1 MGLKIDVN
9 RMQPGPI
16 SRLMKRYSDVGLA
29 LVLILV
35 LMLLVLPIP
44 SMVLDLA
51 IALNFSFSMILLASA
66 IHLKSALE
74 LAAFPSLLLLTT
86 LFRLGLAVATTKMIL
101 LHAHAGDIIHTFGN
115 LVVGGNIVVGLVI
128 FVLLCAVQFI
138 VVAKGGD
145 RVAEVGARFT
155 LDAIPGRQ
163 MSIDADLRAGSIGR
177 DEAKAR
183 RKALEQGIEFYGAM
197 DGAMKFVKGDA
208 IIGVLIA
215 IVNIV
220 GGIAIGMIYRGMT
233 IAEALQ
239 TYTVLTV
246 GDGLVSQIPSL
257 IVSITAGLIITRGD
271 TSGKDGHD
279 GSDGHLGGSIFDQLG
294 VKYRPLLMAAVAVF
308 LMACIPG
315 FPHVQFL
322 VIAAVL
328 ATLAWAARAQGRDEA
343 GVESVTLRNLTRD
356 GATYDVGLFDVV
368 EMGTTAP
375 LAVRVGEEAVAA
387 IDPGGFDQALGEM
400 RQDLMRELGLPF
412 PGIAVRVDPECAAD
426 GYAIDINGTT
436 VARGQLLPGQVFVPQ
451 GAQDGRFRHEDDGND
466 DAASKGV
473 WVDPAELAGADHLQV
488 LYPNDVLV
496 RHLHRV
502 CRRSGAAFVGTQ
514 EVAFL
519 VDRLSILFPHLVDS
533 LRDTVSVSVL
543 AGTLRRLLDEGV
555 SVRNLRGIVEAIVS
569 AGGQA
574 RIEELAVRV
583 VRVALRRQIV
593 TALSDTSTGKLACL
607 LLHPELDA
615 VLVRAVE
622 VLPSG
627 ESRFTLD
634 AQVMTELTQTIGQAR
649 VQWGDDV
656 VVLTGPLVRMHLAD
670 FIRQV
675 GWGAK
680 VLAMDEL
687 DVAVVPLDPL
697 GVLALGQAHAAGLV
711 PQGPQGHG

>member
-16 SRLMKRYSDVGLA
+16 SRLMKRYSDVALA

-44 SMVLDLA
+44 SMLLDLA

-183 RKALEQGIEFYGAM
+183 RRALEQGIEFYGAM

-220 GGIAIGMIYRGMT
+220 GGIAIGMIYRGMS
-233 IAEALQ
+233 IAEAMQ

-271 TSGKDGHD
+271 TSGNDSH
-279 GSDGHLGGSIFDQLG
+279 DGHLGASIFDQLG
-294 VKYRPLLMAAVAVF
+294 IKYRPLLMAAVAVF

-315 FPHVQFL
+315 FPHAQFL
-322 VIAAVL
+322 AIAVVL
-328 ATLAWAARAQGRDEA
+328 AMLAWAARAQGRDEA
-343 GVESVTLRNLTRD
+343 GVESVALPNLTRD
-356 GATYDVGLFDVV
+356 GATYAVGMFDVV

-375 LAVRVGEEAVAA
+375 LALRVGEEAVAA
-387 IDPGGFDQALGEM
+387 IDPAGFDHALGDMRQALM
-400 RQDLMRELGLPF
+400 RDLGLPF

-436 VARGQLLPGQVFVPQ
+436 VAHGQLLPGQVFVPQ
-451 GAQDGRFRHEDDGND
+451 GGQDGDLPHGDGD
-466 DAASKGV
+466 EDAASQGF
-473 WVDPAELAGADHLQV
+473 WVAPADLADADQLQV
-488 LYPNDVLV
+488 LHPNDVLV

-514 EVAFL
+514 EVVFL
-519 VDRLSILFPHLVDS
+519 LDRLSILFPHLVES
-533 LRDTVSVSVL
+533 LRDTVPVSVL

-555 SVRNLRGIVEAIVS
+555 SVRNLRGIVEAIVN

-574 RIEELAVRV
+574 RMEELAVRV

-593 TALSDTSTGKLACL
+593 TALSDASTGKLACL

-634 AQVMTELTQTIGQAR
+634 ADVMTELTQTVGQAR
-649 VQWGDDV
+649 AQWGDDV

-670 FIRQV
+670 FIRQI
-675 GWGAK
+675 GWAAK

-697 GVLALGQAHAAGLV
+697 GVLALGQVNAADLE
-711 PQGPQGHG
+711 PQGLQGHG